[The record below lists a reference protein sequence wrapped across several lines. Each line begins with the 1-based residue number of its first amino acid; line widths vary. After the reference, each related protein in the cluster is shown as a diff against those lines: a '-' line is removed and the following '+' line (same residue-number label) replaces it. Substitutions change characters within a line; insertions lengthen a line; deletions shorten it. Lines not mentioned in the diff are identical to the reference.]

1 MTQPT
6 IGRIEWRDL
15 TVDDA
20 EALRDFY
27 SEVVGWTAE
36 PVSMGDYSDYNMRD
50 SGGETVAGI
59 CHARG
64 GNADLPSQWLMYVT
78 VADLDLSL
86 QRCISGGGERV
97 SGPKSIGADR
107 YCVIRDPTG
116 AVVALYQ
123 KA

>member
-36 PVSMGDYSDYNMRD
+36 PVSMGDYSDYNMCD

-64 GNADLPSQWLMYVT
+64 GNADLPPQWLMYVT

-86 QRCISGGGERV
+86 QRCVSGGGELV
-97 SGPKSIGADR
+97 SGPKAIGADR
-107 YCVIRDPTG
+107 YCVIRDPKG

-123 KA
+123 KT